1 MLTTLHAL
9 LGELE
14 GRSTQISGMNLKLSL
29 ADGPLDGKLINL
41 ANVPA
46 DLDRVARAVETLVGH
61 AGFSIADAEV
71 AVRNLVNERHF
82 YGSYCELGAYE
93 WLFRHRV
100 AFRAQIKLSGSDI
113 LNPKGSI
120 IDGRFGALDGYLL
133 AQQLSQH
140 EENPEFLAMRKARID
155 AADGE
160 THRYT
165 LAETRQALQN
175 SELSV

>member
-46 DLDRVARAVETLVGH
+46 DLDRVARAVETLVSH

-82 YGSYCELGAYE
+82 YENT
-93 WLFRHRV
+93 
-100 AFRAQIKLSGSDI
+100 IPISG
-113 LNPKGSI
+113 
-120 IDGRFGALDGYLL
+120 
-133 AQQLSQH
+133 
-140 EENPEFLAMRKARID
+140 EFLNVAKAT
-155 AADGE
+155 E
-160 THRYT
+160 
-165 LAETRQALQN
+165 LLKQA
-175 SELSV
+175 V